1 MGVVRLARLREEDH
15 TALLPET
22 WSIAETEARPVDNA
36 ENVENIGGKVQEKNG
51 LEAIG
56 ARSFLRLKVSNGL
69 LDRGLIND
77 SGKLR
82 HNSIRR
88 SRSMVIPGE
97 AQRGGLREVR
107 QEEEVRCLT
116 ARAG

>member
-1 MGVVRLARLREEDH
+1 MGVVRLARLGEENH
-15 TALLPET
+15 PAFLPEMR
-22 WSIAETEARPVDNA
+22 SIAKTEAQSVDDA

-77 SGKLR
+77 SGELR

-97 AQRGGLREVR
+97 AQRGGLRKVCR
-107 QEEEVRCLT
+107 EEEVRCLT
-116 ARAG
+116 ARAS